1 MSSNNIEN
9 NQNEINSNLETAVK
23 DTEIIKKENKLI
35 KNKEKESI
43 FSESSNENESNN
55 NEQKFDN
62 NNENNQEK
70 SGNNNYNFGNKEEH
84 NTNRILNEKINLD
97 SLNSINNKY
106 NNNNNNYNFNDNKFS
121 NNNENEENISK
132 SMSSFHSSHSNSNK
146 SRSRSRS
153 RSLNKSQNRNL
164 EQNYDNF
171 NAREARNTKKYGN
184 KFQDYNNNRRERK
197 NINKINNT
205 DFIMKNGCCR
215 DCMKAF
221 SKNGKSC
228 LCQVPRKER
237 KFHLPENGC
246 NYCGCKG
253 CNPIDV
259 KYFERMAQ
267 KNLLFK
273 DKGINHKNQRILD
286 SDDENLKI
294 KEDDVD
300 FYNMEKKEIQ
310 EDLNDVL
317 KINSIFYGFGVP
329 LRSPSYILGYN
340 PNINYFYEKRINNNY
355 VDLNNSNNN
364 MNNNI
369 NNNMNINSNNMN
381 NNANNYMNNKNYYF
395 NNMDENNNNFKRN
408 IYNNDHQNNNRNM
421 KFNKDQRYRK

>member
-1 MSSNNIEN
+1 MSTNNIDNKQYKIEEN
-9 NQNEINSNLETAVK
+9 METIEYKGNSL
-23 DTEIIKKENKLI
+23 ENKNKFK

-43 FSESSNENESNN
+43 LSESSNENESNKNTEKNFEQIGNDNDNKNKNITN
-55 NEQKFDN
+55 NVDYNSNDISKMAN
-62 NNENNQEK
+62 KINTLNNITYNNENNNNL
-70 SGNNNYNFGNKEEH
+70 NNNFDNKLLNINNNFNN
-84 NTNRILNEKINLD
+84 NTNED
-97 SLNSINNKY
+97 
-106 NNNNNNYNFNDNKFS
+106 
-121 NNNENEENISK
+121 NISR
-132 SMSSFHSSHSNSNK
+132 SMSSHHSSHSSNNRSFASK

-153 RSLNKSQNRNL
+153 NNNSNRNENL
-164 EQNYDNF
+164 QNYDNF
-171 NAREARNTKKYGN
+171 NERNVKNFGN
-184 KFQDYNNNRRERK
+184 KFKDYNNNRRDRNK
-197 NINKINNT
+197 NINNNN
-205 DFIMKNGCCR
+205 FIMKNGCCR

-259 KYFERMAQ
+259 KYNERMAQ
-267 KNLLFK
+267 KSILFK

-300 FYNMEKKEIQ
+300 YYNMEKKEIQ

-329 LRSPSYILGYN
+329 LRTPSYILGYN
-340 PNINYFYEKRINNNY
+340 PNINYFYEKR
-355 VDLNNSNNN
+355 
-364 MNNNI
+364 NNI
-369 NNNMNINSNNMN
+369 
-381 NNANNYMNNKNYYF
+381 K
-395 NNMDENNNNFKRN
+395 KLL
-408 IYNNDHQNNNRNM
+408 
-421 KFNKDQRYRK
+421 

>member
-1 MSSNNIEN
+1 MSSNKIEN
-9 NQNEINSNLETAVK
+9 KQNNANVEFSQKESL
-23 DTEIIKKENKLI
+23 ENKNQLK

-43 FSESSNENESNN
+43 LSESSNENESNN
-55 NEQKFDN
+55 NNDQIFDKNKNDKNNERNKEDYIPNEIEKDDANINSPNNTINKNRINYNNYDN
-62 NNENNQEK
+62 N
-70 SGNNNYNFGNKEEH
+70 F
-84 NTNRILNEKINLD
+84 
-97 SLNSINNKY
+97 
-106 NNNNNNYNFNDNKFS
+106 F
-121 NNNENEENISK
+121 NNENEENISK
-132 SMSSFHSSHSNSNK
+132 SMSSHQSSLSRSNK

-153 RSLNKSQNRNL
+153 HSNNNSFQRNM

-171 NAREARNTKKYGN
+171 NDREIRNSKKYGN
-184 KFQDYNNNRRERK
+184 KFENLNNNRRGRK
-197 NINKINNT
+197 NMEDINNSNN
-205 DFIMKNGCCR
+205 FIMKNGCCR

-237 KFHLPENGC
+237 KYHLPENGC

-259 KYFERMAQ
+259 RYIERMAQ
-267 KNLLFK
+267 KNILFK

-300 FYNMEKKEIQ
+300 YYNMEKKEIQ

-355 VDLNNSNNN
+355 FDNNININNNINNNMTDN

-369 NNNMNINSNNMN
+369 NNNMNNNMN
-381 NNANNYMNNKNYYF
+381 NINNNLGNNMNYDFNNTDKNY
-395 NNMDENNNNFKRN
+395 NNNNNFRRN
-408 IYNNDHQNNNRNM
+408 YYNNGNMNKNRNM
-421 KFNKDQRYRK
+421 KFNKNQRYRK